1 MPPYQRKQGTKRMV
15 IRARQMRGKGW
26 LGKLW
31 KGVKRVGTSANK
43 LLRKSK
49 LISQIAPLFGP
60 KGTAVGGVAKALG
73 YGRRRRRRRTV
84 RRRRPGRGLKLPGQG
99 LGAPGGARSIK
110 SSRHPSTRRSSLMAG
125 RGLKPRPMMY

>member
-1 MPPYQRKQGTKRMV
+1 MV
-15 IRARQMRGKGW
+15 VRARQMRGKGW

-31 KGVKRVGTSANK
+31 KGVKKVGSSANK

-60 KGTAVGGVAKALG
+60 KGTAIGGVAKSLG
-73 YGRRRRRRRTV
+73 YGRRRRRRTI
-84 RRRRPGRGLKLPGQG
+84 RRRPGRGLKLPGQG
-99 LGAPGGARSIK
+99 LGAPGGMRSIR
-110 SSRHPSTRRSSLMAG
+110 SSRHPSTRRSHLMAG